1 MPAKN
6 NKRGDR
12 GSIEEDV
19 NAAKRSN
26 MADAHGDET
35 TSEPGEEPSLSEI
48 KEMLTDIKA
57 TVTLIL
63 CENTQLKEE
72 LAELTAASQLKDKE
86 LRDLKAKLHQTTT
99 SNTRLKTE
107 LDSTITLLHSTKKN
121 LEDQAIEVDR
131 LGESLDNL
139 EQHTCK
145 NSLEFH
151 GVSEGAYETTEEAVL
166 KIAEALNVEVA
177 TSDIEISHKLK
188 RKNSN
193 NIIIAK
199 FCSHKIKTKLYKERI
214 KLKNFK
220 ATDLFPGYATT
231 AGTKGRLLINENLTP
246 YRRSLVDS
254 ANGKRRDGNVC
265 GQ

>member
-1 MPAKN
+1 M
-6 NKRGDR
+6 
-12 GSIEEDV
+12 
-19 NAAKRSN
+19 
-26 MADAHGDET
+26 
-35 TSEPGEEPSLSEI
+35 
-48 KEMLTDIKA
+48 
-57 TVTLIL
+57 
-63 CENTQLKEE
+63 
-72 LAELTAASQLKDKE
+72 
-86 LRDLKAKLHQTTT
+86 
-99 SNTRLKTE
+99 
-107 LDSTITLLHSTKKN
+107 LHSTKKN

-139 EQHTCK
+139 EQHTHK

-151 GVSEGAYETTEEAVL
+151 GVSEGAYETTGEAVL

-177 TSDIEISHKLK
+177 TSDIEIIHKLK
-188 RKNSN
+188 GKNSN

-199 FCSHKIKTKLYKERI
+199 FCSHKMKTKLYKERI

-220 ATDLFPGYATT
+220 ATDLFPGYATA
-231 AGTKGRLLINENLTP
+231 AGTKDRLLISENLTP